1 MAYIL
6 GDNPLKTSY
15 MMGYTDKYCMQPHH
29 AAGHASIWGEP
40 DNPVENRHIIWG
52 ALVNGP
58 DGNDNHVD
66 KRSDFGSNEVT
77 IDYNVSLIAALAAH
91 YELQGKGQCPLSKF
105 PPLEPDWDEF
115 YTLSNYNST
124 NSCHSQVSVTLI
136 NESVHVP
143 RYDKHLMIRYF
154 FDISELQTKGGSISD
169 VTATLPYDR
178 GAGEWGE
185 PTTISKPKPCPQDSK
200 IYYVEIGFE
209 GYAFWGRM
217 PIIGGP
223 RQFMLEIGV
232 NNTSNCTW
240 DASND
245 WSYQDLKAA
254 PANSDDQ
261 PRTPKIPV
269 YSSGLRASGE
279 EPPTC
284 FSAPTPLACPR

>member
-1 MAYIL
+1 M
-6 GDNPLKTSY
+6 
-15 MMGYTDKYCMQPHH
+15 
-29 AAGHASIWGEP
+29 
-40 DNPVENRHIIWG
+40 
-52 ALVNGP
+52 VNGP
-58 DGNDNHVD
+58 DANDGHVD
-66 KRSDFGSNEVT
+66 RRSDFGSNEVT

-91 YELQGKGQCPLSKF
+91 YELQGKGQCPLAKF

-115 YTLSNYNST
+115 YTLSNFNST
-124 NSCHSQVSVTLI
+124 NNCHSQVSVTLV

-143 RYDKHLMIRYF
+143 RYDKHLMVRYF
-154 FDISELQTKGGSISD
+154 FDISEIAAKGGSIND

-178 GAGEWGE
+178 GAGEWNQ
-185 PTTISKPKPCPQDSK
+185 PTTLSNPKPCPKDPK
-200 IYYVEIGFE
+200 IYYVEMGFE
-209 GYAFWGRM
+209 GYEFWGRM

-240 DASND
+240 NASND

-254 PANSDDQ
+254 PADSNDQ

-284 FSAPTPLACPR
+284 FDAPTPLACPPH

>member
-1 MAYIL
+1 
-6 GDNPLKTSY
+6 
-15 MMGYTDKYCMQPHH
+15 MQPHH

-40 DNPVENRHIIWG
+40 DNPTENRHIIWG

-58 DGNDNHVD
+58 NDDDSHVD
-66 KRSDFGSNEVT
+66 RRSDFGTNEVT
-77 IDYNVSLIAALAAH
+77 IDYNVSLVAALAAL
-91 YELQGKGQCPLSKF
+91 YELDGSGQCPLAKF

-124 NSCHSQVSVTLI
+124 NSCHSQVSVTLV

-154 FDISELQTKGGSISD
+154 FDISEIQTKGGSIGD

-185 PTTISKPKPCPQDSK
+185 PTTISKPKPCPQSSST
-200 IYYVEIGFE
+200 YYLEIGFE
-209 GYAFWGRM
+209 GYEFWGRM

-232 NNTSNCTW
+232 NNTSTCAW

-245 WSYQDLKAA
+245 WSYQGLQA
-254 PANSDDQ
+254 PPADNNNQ
-261 PRTPKIPV
+261 PRTPHIPV
-269 YSSGLRASGE
+269 YSNGLRASGVE
-279 EPPTC
+279 PTC
-284 FSAPTPLACPR
+284 FDVQTPLQCPPK